1 MPNEPWVVPLLEKA
15 KKETRNFDE
24 AEKKYFLGMVQYA
37 IDSGNQSEAEA
48 LAGLISDIHNHQFMD
63 TSELARYIG
72 RAFQKAGKE
81 AIVKLVIK

>member
-1 MPNEPWVVPLLEKA
+1 MTNEPWVAPLLEKA
-15 KKETRNFDE
+15 KKEVKNFDD

-48 LAGLISDIHNHQFMD
+48 LTGLISDIHNYQFMD

-72 RAFQKAGKE
+72 RAFQKAGKAE
-81 AIVKLVIK
+81 ILKLVKK